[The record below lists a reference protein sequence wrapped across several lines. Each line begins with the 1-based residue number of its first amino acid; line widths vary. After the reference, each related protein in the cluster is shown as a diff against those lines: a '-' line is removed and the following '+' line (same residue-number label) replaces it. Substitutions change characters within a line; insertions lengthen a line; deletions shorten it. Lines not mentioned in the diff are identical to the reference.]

1 MKQDK
6 WKNNY
11 KIKSMNQDKLIEDN
25 YLNSTKKLQNK
36 SPWIK
41 TNWLKITI

>member
-25 YLNSTKKLQNK
+25 YLNSTKRLQNK
-36 SPWIK
+36 VHE
-41 TNWLKITI
+41 TR